1 MVLLE
6 KCQTTCKHNL
16 AEQLTLSCDEAAF
29 FTLDS
34 ITSFSAGENGGQN
47 QLISAKQYY
56 KL

>member
-16 AEQLTLSCDEAAF
+16 AEQPTLSCDEAAF

-34 ITSFSAGENGGQN
+34 TGENGGQN